1 MVAFV
6 HVPVEYVQSAC
17 EVLFYLGDGD
27 AVQYGNLGIAELID
41 TDGEKYLALH
51 GRHAIDGTLGA
62 AQPPPLGS
70 GKTRAH
76 AASSVKA
83 SR

>member
-1 MVAFV
+1 MAFV